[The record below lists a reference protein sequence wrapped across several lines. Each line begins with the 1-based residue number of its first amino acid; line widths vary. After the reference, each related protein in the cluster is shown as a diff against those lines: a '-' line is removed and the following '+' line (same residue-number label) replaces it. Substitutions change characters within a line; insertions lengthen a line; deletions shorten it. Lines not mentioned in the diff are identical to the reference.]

1 MAEAGDDI
9 LSGMT
14 FRFYLRHHGGVE
26 ALVESSVRTEAQS
39 SNLKVLDLAWN
50 ALHGEAAEALLEGVY
65 ENNKAADARHSGG
78 LRRLSLAWNRSA
90 KLLSSIFEDCTT
102 LFHLDLSYNGFGA
115 EDFSEATTLDLKLAI
130 QARLA
135 VPRKEQRLTAGQ
147 LLLHDGLRLAN
158 IAAEV
163 VDEDDILQICLLRLD
178 GARPGMVEGL
188 ASGWLALQDLSEELR
203 GDKELVLAAVSANGW
218 CLEFASFLLRGDRD
232 VAMAAVQSDAAA
244 LEFVSESLKRD
255 RGVVLAAA
263 QRNGWA
269 LAFAPDLQADKEI
282 VLAAVASNPLSLQFA
297 SEELRSDPQV
307 VLKAVSL
314 KGCALRF
321 AAPHL
326 RRDSKIVR
334 SAVKSDAAAIEL
346 ASGINW
352 RKCGLHLV
360 GNEAMV
366 DDLGFI
372 AAKFRRRRSVIP
384 PPHLCIDTSIC
395 PASCLSA
402 GKYWELLSIHVLLQ
416 IFMPCDTLSFCA
428 PEAFSAPEAAAF
440 SSVRDF
446 VLGS

>member
-1 MAEAGDDI
+1 
-9 LSGMT
+9 MT

-78 LRRLSLAWNRSA
+78 LRRLSLAWNRLGSASNSGQATRSA

-115 EDFSEATTLDLKLAI
+115 EDFKLCNKNFSHPELPFNMNVCVHTLSGAEHSFQLESEATTLDLKLAI

-255 RGVVLAAA
+255 RGGRWFLAV
-263 QRNGWA
+263 RH
-269 LAFAPDLQADKEI
+269 ET
-282 VLAAVASNPLSLQFA
+282 
-297 SEELRSDPQV
+297 LR
-307 VLKAVSL
+307 
-314 KGCALRF
+314 GR
-321 AAPHL
+321 
-326 RRDSKIVR
+326 
-334 SAVKSDAAAIEL
+334 
-346 ASGINW
+346 
-352 RKCGLHLV
+352 
-360 GNEAMV
+360 
-366 DDLGFI
+366 
-372 AAKFRRRRSVIP
+372 
-384 PPHLCIDTSIC
+384 
-395 PASCLSA
+395 
-402 GKYWELLSIHVLLQ
+402 
-416 IFMPCDTLSFCA
+416 
-428 PEAFSAPEAAAF
+428 
-440 SSVRDF
+440 
-446 VLGS
+446 